1 MESDAILKACPFPA
15 AFSDLQGQPPG
26 YVMLVGTV
34 SGGEGGEDGAIEE

>member
-1 MESDAILKACPFPA
+1 MESNVTLKACPFPA

-34 SGGEGGEDGAIEE
+34 SWGEGEEDGAIEE